1 MNTLDSIN
9 YALEDYLE
17 RLRYS
22 YYIKHLKDTMYL
34 LNLTKETYQ
43 TPSIIKEDSTIMD
56 YHQTIAASTTI
67 TLVREF
73 LQTLKSNYLTTF
85 DESLKD
91 GTFGAVIANYE
102 KPSIPLN
109 CSGTQNNHPF
119 YHVKFN
125 QNISDGAI
133 IIHEFFHYT
142 NHKPK
147 TTYVRAHFTE
157 FISIFMENIYLDFL
171 TSKGYDQKEIAKVRY
186 NRYLEFGKDYRLLY
200 DETMLLYAKDILG
213 SINNQN
219 YQFVKEYQSH
229 LMFPQNYQKE
239 DYQTLLN
246 RLTKRINVFDEESWY
261 KNFTP
266 WTVYHYYIGT
276 LFCSYLL
283 ENKQKEENQKRVL
296 ALNELLASDDLETFN
311 QSYQILGLNPLIEE
325 TNSEID
331 SPKEEL
337 YTTMVL
343 KNNTYYQKSFNEIN
357 SKSKI
362 KKKIEP

>member
-9 YALEDYLE
+9 YALEDYLDC
-17 RLRYS
+17 LKYS
-22 YYIKHLKDTMYL
+22 YYIKHLEDTMYL

-43 TPSIIKEDSTIMD
+43 TPSILQKDATIMN
-56 YHQTIAASTTI
+56 YHQKIDAITTL

-73 LQTLKSNYLTTF
+73 LKTLNSNYLTTF

-91 GTFGAVIANYE
+91 GTFGAAISNYD
-102 KPSIPLN
+102 KHSMPLN
-109 CSGTQNNHPF
+109 CSGTQNSHSF

-125 QNISDGAI
+125 HNISDGAI

-142 NHKPK
+142 NHKPR

-200 DETMLLYAKDILG
+200 DETILLYAKDILG

-219 YQFVKEYQSH
+219 YLFVKEYQSH

-261 KNFTP
+261 KNFAP

-276 LFCSYLL
+276 LFSSYLL
-283 ENKQKEENQKRVL
+283 ETNQKEENKKRVL

-311 QSYQILGLNPLIEE
+311 QSYQLLGLNPLIEE
-325 TNSEID
+325 D
-331 SPKEEL
+331 SDLLNKSKKEDL
-337 YTTMVL
+337 FTTMVN
-343 KNNTYYQKSFNEIN
+343 KNNSYYQKSFNEIN
-357 SKSKI
+357 SKSKL
-362 KKKIEP
+362 KKK